1 MGAKGCVGL
10 AAIGLLA
17 MTLSACGSS
26 HRENDV
32 ARVEIMSDDI
42 EYDLPARYG
51 LYALEDGQLGRLD
64 GEKSFQVETWDSRSS
79 LSSDVAFI
87 IFDRSLSDRSLRLGD
102 AVKLRRVAHVRN
114 NVAASGAATPLQ
126 KDSWVVA
133 DLPQFAVP
141 LDFQPIHGSPEMV
154 KVIPVRPLQP
164 GLYALQFHLGESS
177 IAGRFGVK
185 WSKIDKDQYA
195 AANCVDRYAGS
206 PPAYKL
212 CSDLSAGLP
221 KQQVSQQ
228 PLQQQP
234 FQQRPLLQQSWPQQ
248 NTLQQQLIQPYKTP
262 PAVPQAP
269 EQPGPKQQALQ
280 QQAPQQQPTPMPSAQ
295 GLKLRDVQAARTSD
309 QGVAILTVQGVIVNT
324 TKAPRRVPPLMA
336 TVRDLKGTEL
346 DRWTFTA
353 ELPELPPGGSTGFR
367 TETIYPTT
375 QSTNVAVTFASDS
388 TAQAQ

>member
-1 MGAKGCVGL
+1 MGAKGYVGL

-26 HRENDV
+26 HSENDV
-32 ARVEIMSDDI
+32 AQVEILSDDSDS
-42 EYDLPARYG
+42 DLPARYG

-64 GEKSFQVETWDSRSS
+64 GEKSFQVETWESRSS
-79 LSSDVAFI
+79 LKSDVAFI
-87 IFDRSLSDRSLRLGD
+87 IFDRSLADRSLRLGD

-133 DLPQFAVP
+133 DLPEFAVP

-154 KVIPVRPLQP
+154 KVIPTRPLQP

-195 AANCVDRYAGS
+195 SANCVDRYAGS

-212 CSDLSAGLP
+212 CSDLSAQLP
-221 KQQVSQQ
+221 KQQITQQ
-228 PLQQQP
+228 PLQQ
-234 FQQRPLLQQSWPQQ
+234 RPLQQQAWPQQ
-248 NTLQQQLIQPYKTP
+248 NTLQRQLIQPYKTP
-262 PAVPQAP
+262 PALPQAP
-269 EQPGPKQQALQ
+269 EQPAPKQQALQ

-324 TKAPRRVPPLMA
+324 TKEPRRVPPLMA

-353 ELPELPPGGSTGFR
+353 EIPELPPGGSTGFR
-367 TETIYPTT
+367 TETIYPTN